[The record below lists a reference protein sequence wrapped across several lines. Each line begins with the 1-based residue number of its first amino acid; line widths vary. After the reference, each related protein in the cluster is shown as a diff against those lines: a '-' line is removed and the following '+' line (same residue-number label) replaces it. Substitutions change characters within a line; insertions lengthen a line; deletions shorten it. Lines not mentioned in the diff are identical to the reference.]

1 MRIPDEIDKSV
12 EDIKTFLLN
21 NISDEYDKTQGSFVW
36 DILSAVAIEQGDIY
50 IQLQEILK
58 RAFVQSS
65 YGEYLDLLGQHFGVE
80 RNKATRATGYLK
92 VQGIEGT
99 IIPRGAR
106 FSTIGDDY
114 TSPVEFE
121 TLEEVVIGSS
131 GEAVVSIQ
139 AVDAGKRGNV
149 PAKAITLPSQY
160 ISGLSTIYNE
170 APTFGGTDDEGDDS
184 YRNRILNSIQK
195 IRTGGNIN
203 DYISWAMEV
212 DGVGKVQ
219 IIPNKYGNGTVGV
232 LIIDSNY
239 DLPSS
244 TLIEEVQNYIQP
256 RLRYRKEAE
265 SFAISGYGVSI
276 VDLEDDSTLS
286 IKMIYDAQGEGKIS
300 LPLDFLEGKGVWGV
314 KIKIKVNDN
323 SSNSNLL
330 KVSFEDSD
338 GNIAK
343 RSPFGGDAVYIYR
356 ASDLNSYFDYVDVS
370 FFNDKVYSLIIER
383 LGEDTTTEIYID
395 YVEVYSGFGVATE
408 TAKAPVGASVYV
420 EAPEGVNIDISCRFV
435 LKSGINI
442 EDIKQKATDKIKQYF
457 KEISLEG
464 IEVSYQ
470 YIGALLLGINGV
482 YDVKDLRLNGGVG
495 NIEINKYQ
503 IPILN
508 SLEVTYE

>member
-1 MRIPDEIDKSV
+1 MQIPDELNKSV
-12 EDIKTFLLN
+12 EDIKAFLLS
-21 NISDEYDKTQGSFVW
+21 NISDEYDKTQGSFIW
-36 DILSAVAIEQGDIY
+36 DILSAVAIEQGEIY

-80 RNKATRATGYLK
+80 RNKATKATGYLK
-92 VQGIEGT
+92 VQGVEGT
-99 IIPRGAR
+99 IIPQGAR

-114 TSPVEFE
+114 TSPIEFE
-121 TLEEVVIGSS
+121 TLEEIVIGSS
-131 GEAVVSIQ
+131 GEAVVSIR
-139 AVDAGKRGNV
+139 AVEAGKKGNV

-160 ISGLSTIYNE
+160 ISGLSTVYNE
-170 APTFGGTDDEGDDS
+170 TPTSGGTDDEDDDS

-244 TLIEEVQNYIQP
+244 SLIDEVQNYIQP
-256 RLRYRKEAE
+256 RLKYRKEAE
-265 SFAISGYGVSI
+265 DFAISGYGVSI
-276 VDLEDDSTLS
+276 VDLEEDNLQS
-286 IKMIYDAQGEGKIS
+286 IKMVYDVQGNGKIS
-300 LPLDFLEGKGVWGV
+300 LPLDYLMNKGVWGA
-314 KIKIKVNDN
+314 KIRIKVNDN
-323 SSNSNLL
+323 TNNTNLL
-330 KVSFEDSD
+330 KIVFVDGN

-343 RSPFGGDAVYIYR
+343 RSPLGTDAVYIYR
-356 ASDLNSYFDYVDVS
+356 ARDLNNYFDYVDVS

-383 LGEDTTTEIYID
+383 LGEDTTTEVYID
-395 YVEVYSGFGVATE
+395 YVDVYSKFGVATE

-420 EAPEGVNIDISCRFV
+420 EAPEGVNINISCRFI
-435 LKSGINI
+435 LRSGVNI
-442 EDIKQKATDKIKQYF
+442 EDIKQKAIEKIKQYF

-495 NIEINKYQ
+495 NIEITKYQ

-508 SLEVTYE
+508 NLEVTA